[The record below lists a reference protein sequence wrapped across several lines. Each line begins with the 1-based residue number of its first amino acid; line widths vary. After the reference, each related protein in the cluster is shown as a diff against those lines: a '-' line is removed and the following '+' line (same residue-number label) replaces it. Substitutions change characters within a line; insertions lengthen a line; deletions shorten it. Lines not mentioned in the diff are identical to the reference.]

1 MEYLLIIPGKL
12 PGLNEYVT
20 AERTSRYMGAK
31 TRRNSEDFVAIG
43 IKQQLKGLKINNP
56 VELHYTWIE
65 PDMRRDRDNIAF
77 AKKFIQDALVNCGV
91 LKDDGWKY
99 IVRFSDSFA
108 VDKENPRIEVKIKE
122 VN

>member
-31 TRRNSEDFVAIG
+31 IRRNSEDFVAIG
-43 IKQQLKGLKINNP
+43 IKQQLRGLKISNP
-56 VELHYTWIE
+56 VELHYTWVE

-99 IVRFSDSFA
+99 VVGFSDSFS
-108 VDKENPRIEVKIKE
+108 VDKKNPRIEVRIKE
-122 VN
+122 V